1 MSLNNSSPLPKSSS
15 LPTIANYPS
24 LTPPSRSGTADISS
38 NGNVSNYNLQETLYR
53 KVADRLQQ
61 HNLSVSGEM
70 DKLLL
75 QNRLLNEGELNIE
88 NEYRAL
94 SDIKERLRYN
104 NLILETRS
112 KEIDTV
118 IKQVNNTPDVQV
130 DEALCGTTVVAN
142 QLYELVGDDNAISD
156 TVYFLAKALNSE
168 RIDLATFMKFTRML
182 SREQFMKRA
191 LIKKITQAA

>member
-24 LTPPSRSGTADISS
+24 VTPPLRSGTADNSS
-38 NGNVSNYNLQETLYR
+38 NGNANNYNLQETLYR

-94 SDIKERLRYN
+94 NDIKERLKYN
-104 NLILETRS
+104 NLVLETRS

-142 QLYELVGDDNAISD
+142 Q
-156 TVYFLAKALNSE
+156 
-168 RIDLATFMKFTRML
+168 
-182 SREQFMKRA
+182 
-191 LIKKITQAA
+191 